1 MFNKILQQVTENNKI
16 NKTALF
22 ELAAQIKDS
31 NLKDE
36 NVIRGLIRQVSQIA
50 NKDISQETED
60 YLVERIKTEG
70 IPANLTS
77 LFK

>member
-1 MFNKILQQVTENNKI
+1 MFDKILEQVSGNEKI
-16 NKTALF
+16 NKAALF

-36 NVIRGLIRQVSQIA
+36 NVIRGLIKQVSQIA
-50 NKDISQETED
+50 NKEISKETED
-60 YLVERIKTEG
+60 YLVERIKKDG
-70 IPANLTS
+70 IPSNITS